1 MSLNVPDWAIDKS
14 VSGEKLSHL
23 LRMRVIAESFPLAI
37 ALFEGA
43 IAKHKVRAAYG
54 ADDAPSDHMQR
65 VGFIE
70 FTSSDP
76 DTMKQMAKLFAA
88 DAVRTEYEKWLSI
101 ALGCEVKTGFRLC
114 CSAAIAVVGDA
125 EAERRLA
132 IFTSFESQV
141 LAQRQDM
148 VDC

>member
-1 MSLNVPDWAIDKS
+1 MSLNVPDWAIDKC
-14 VSGEKLSHL
+14 VQGEKLSHL
-23 LRMRVIAESFPLAI
+23 ARLQVITQSFPLAI
-37 ALFEGA
+37 ALFEHA
-43 IAKHKVRAAYG
+43 IAKHKVRVAYG

-88 DAVRTEYEKWLSI
+88 DAIRTEYEEWLSI
-101 ALGCEVKTGFRLC
+101 ELGCKVKTGFRLC
-114 CSAAIAVVGDA
+114 CSAAIAVVGDP
-125 EAERRLA
+125 EAERLFG
-132 IFTSFESQV
+132 IFTSFPSQV